1 MPTYE
6 LLGDKLI
13 VTHSTHNGSLDH
25 IVRVVEDPS
34 RALPPAVIRSAR
46 SEEWWR
52 SMRAAMELPTPFD
65 RVLAVA
71 KLGCTIDPAIHDFTL
86 IDAIYSDDL
95 PWTPIGASIYL
106 VSACEVIRSGPL
118 NEGEARIIRLQRE
131 GNTIAAK
138 VLA

>member
-6 LLGDKLI
+6 LIGDEFL
-13 VTHSTHNGSLDH
+13 VSHTTHTGSLDH
-25 IVRVVEDPS
+25 VVRVVEDPN
-34 RALPPAVIRSAR
+34 RALPPAIIRSAR

-52 SMRAAMELPTPFD
+52 RMKFAMDLPTPLD
-65 RVLAVA
+65 RVLAIA
-71 KLGCTIDPAIHDFTL
+71 SLGCAIDPTSRDFAI
-86 IDAIYSDDL
+86 IEAIYWGER
-95 PWTPIGASIYL
+95 PWTPIGTIIYL
-106 VSACEVIRSGPL
+106 HGACEVIRSGPL